1 MEDGVNRSSDDPAR
15 GGKGRAPASRKGGF
29 PADAAADRSGRQG
42 GDGTMRLCGISQTAG
57 RTIAASAST
66 RAARARNGRTTKTS
80 PTHPQIV
87 EAGTPVKSSR
97 QDMALQAASRTRTNP
112 AEFSISAKPYGF
124 RPYLPK

>member
-1 MEDGVNRSSDDPAR
+1 MRPR
-15 GGKGRAPASRKGGF
+15 TAPAAR
-29 PADAAADRSGRQG
+29 AATAVTMIQVGSS
-42 GDGTMRLCGISQTAG
+42 TMRLCGISQTAG